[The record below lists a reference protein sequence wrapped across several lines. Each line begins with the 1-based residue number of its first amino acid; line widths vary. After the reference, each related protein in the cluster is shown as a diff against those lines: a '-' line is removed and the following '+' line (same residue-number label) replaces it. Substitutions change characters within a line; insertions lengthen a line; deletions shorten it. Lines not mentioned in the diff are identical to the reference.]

1 MSRHVLNLLNRIYG
15 LILGLAVVTASLF
28 AGYSLWDNAQI
39 YQGAADVQ
47 SQIRVF
53 KPVAEEEGG
62 PGFDELREVN
72 PDIIGWITVDG
83 TNVDY
88 PVLQGHTNL
97 EYMSKDIYG
106 EFSLAGSIFLDIR
119 CSRDFNDNY
128 SLIYGHNMANHLMF
142 GDLSMFKDKDFFK
155 ENTTATLLVPGES
168 REEYVAA
175 ILQISAGTE
184 EIFEPDMWK
193 NDLAGLGEFLEKN
206 SIWFHSQ
213 WIEQMKKDPDS
224 VQVTVLVTC
233 SDGSTND
240 RTVLV
245 LIREAPDKPVR
256 PDRPENPDDVEKPEK
271 PDNPTNPTDPTRP
284 GGESIHGSGPK
295 PTGDMS
301 NPKLWTTMIFG
312 SILFILTF
320 ETVERYIKKR
330 RSE

>member
-1 MSRHVLNLLNRIYG
+1 M
-15 LILGLAVVTASLF
+15 AVVTAALF

-39 YQGAADVQ
+39 YQSAADVQ

-53 KPVAEEEGG
+53 KPVVEEEDG

-88 PVLQGHTNL
+88 PVLQGANNM

-119 CSRDFNDNY
+119 NNRDFNDNY

-142 GDLSMFKDKDFFK
+142 GDLSMFKDKKFFT

-168 REEYVAA
+168 REQQVAA

-184 EIFEPDMWK
+184 EIFEPNMWK
-193 NDLAGLGEFLEKN
+193 DDLAGLAEFLEQN

-245 LIREAPDKPVR
+245 LIRPAPDRPVR
-256 PDRPENPDDVEKPEK
+256 PDRPNQPDDVQQPDK
-271 PDNPTNPTDPTRP
+271 PDPPAGSTGPTTSTNPTDPTTPTRP
-284 GGESIHGSGPK
+284 NDGNIHGSGPK
-295 PTGDMS
+295 PTGDT
-301 NPKLWTTMIFG
+301 NDPKLWTTMIFG